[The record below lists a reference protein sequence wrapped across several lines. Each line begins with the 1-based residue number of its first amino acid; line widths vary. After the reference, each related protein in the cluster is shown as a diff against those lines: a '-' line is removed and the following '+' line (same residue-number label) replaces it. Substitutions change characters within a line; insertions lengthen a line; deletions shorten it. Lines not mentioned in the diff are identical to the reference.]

1 MGKIYTCL
9 FCRQKFDTDEV
20 EWDKYGTRYAHKSCI
35 EAHENKE
42 KQKEE
47 KRKNK
52 AETPKKKRPKN
63 IRICY
68 YCGGDVDI
76 SKGNKEYQKVGNRYA
91 HADCYIKNYTS
102 DEAFKDKIY
111 QYLKSIHF
119 NYDYTQCDR
128 QRQNFIKNLGYTN
141 EEIYLTLKYMYGIKK
156 LSPERSEGRI
166 GLVPYLK
173 EEAIN
178 YFRTISKRQEEI
190 GLAVEKQM
198 ERGVKVI
205 KVLAPEKPVDKGYID
220 LNSIGDD

>member
-1 MGKIYTCL
+1 
-9 FCRQKFDTDEV
+9 
-20 EWDKYGTRYAHKSCI
+20 
-35 EAHENKE
+35 
-42 KQKEE
+42 
-47 KRKNK
+47 
-52 AETPKKKRPKN
+52 
-63 IRICY
+63 
-68 YCGGDVDI
+68 
-76 SKGNKEYQKVGNRYA
+76 
-91 HADCYIKNYTS
+91 
-102 DEAFKDKIY
+102 
-111 QYLKSIHF
+111 
-119 NYDYTQCDR
+119 
-128 QRQNFIKNLGYTN
+128 
-141 EEIYLTLKYMYGIKK
+141 MYGIKK